1 MNNLNPL
8 WNWFKSGIH
17 CPWSYKG
24 NSTNQSL
31 FPKTSAWTPVP
42 LMHCWYFTHVAFNYM
57 EIHYASQCGMV
68 IPQTR
73 TAESRALSASQGLLS
88 PLCRASTSN
97 AAKAELLKSSKI
109 LITPVTIF
117 SVYCHLASASGAWWQ
132 KLRDWGGASNLRPS
146 GSLTQTLTRLIVN
159 RKTFI
164 VSSVLLLCTYPVQP
178 VCTSLLILLFSPNI
192 LFLHILFFCTFYSIA
207 HFTVLPIYMR
217 SWVTFI

>member
-88 PLCRASTSN
+88 PLCRKSTSN
-97 AAKAELLKSSKI
+97 AAKAELLKSPDS
-109 LITPVTIF
+109 THP
-117 SVYCHLASASGAWWQ
+117 SNHLFC
-132 KLRDWGGASNLRPS
+132 LLPS
-146 GSLTQTLTRLIVN
+146 GKRFRGMMAKTETEEELLTSGHQA
-159 RKTFI
+159 
-164 VSSVLLLCTYPVQP
+164 P
-178 VCTSLLILLFSPNI
+178 
-192 LFLHILFFCTFYSIA
+192 
-207 HFTVLPIYMR
+207 
-217 SWVTFI
+217 

>member
-1 MNNLNPL
+1 MGKTNSCFWFDLSFLPILLWLCCKSGKLVVLLYLFSFQKERLPFLSREMNNLNSL

-73 TAESRALSASQGLLS
+73 TAESRVLSWAHLRVCSLQEIYLKRCKS
-88 PLCRASTSN
+88 R
-97 AAKAELLKSSKI
+97 AAKILKDSTHPSNHLLFTAIWQALQGHDGKNWETEELL
-109 LITPVTIF
+109 T
-117 SVYCHLASASGAWWQ
+117 SGHQAPYH
-132 KLRDWGGASNLRPS
+132 KPS
-146 GSLTQTLTRLIVN
+146 FIN
-159 RKTFI
+159 PYKTH
-164 VSSVLLLCTYPVQP
+164 C
-178 VCTSLLILLFSPNI
+178 
-192 LFLHILFFCTFYSIA
+192 
-207 HFTVLPIYMR
+207 
-217 SWVTFI
+217 